1 MKKLHP
7 IAQQLLDDVLAYC
20 TTHELDRTKF
30 GLEAV
35 NDGHFIRRLESGRIP
50 KIPTMDKVRAYMA
63 KKIKA
68 RK

>member
-1 MKKLHP
+1 MPKLHP

-20 TTHELDRTKF
+20 KLHELDRTKF

-35 NDGHFIRRLESGRIP
+35 NDGHFVKRLETGRIP
-50 KIPTMDKVRAYMA
+50 KIPTIDRVRAYMA
-63 KKIKA
+63 GAKK